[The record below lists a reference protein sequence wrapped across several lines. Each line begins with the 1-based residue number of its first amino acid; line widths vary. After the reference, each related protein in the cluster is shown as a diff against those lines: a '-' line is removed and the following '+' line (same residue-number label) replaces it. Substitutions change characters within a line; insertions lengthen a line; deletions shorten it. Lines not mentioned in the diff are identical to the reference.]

1 MNNMSVDC
9 DCDGNPHAPEL
20 KDMGILAST
29 DPVALDRACLDLVFN
44 HESVAGDNAT
54 PLINRIQNLHGTHT
68 VEYAEQIGL
77 GTQQYNLINLDESNE
92 SGVEGIKENNANNVY
107 NVYDLNGVKVLEKSK
122 SLEGL
127 EKGVYI
133 VNGKKQMVN

>member
-44 HESVAGDNAT
+44 HESVSGDNAT
-54 PLINRIQNLHGTHT
+54 PLINRIESLHGTHT
-68 VEYAEQIGL
+68 VEYAEEIGL

-92 SGVEGIKENNANNVY
+92 SGVERIKENSANNVY
-107 NVYDLNGVKVLEKSK
+107 NVYDLNGVKVLDKGK
-122 SLEGL
+122 SLAGL